1 MSRSE
6 KKIRVLIAD
15 DQRLMR
21 EGLRIILEDAEDMEV
36 IGEAENGFVATR
48 IAETLHPD
56 VILMDIRMPLLDGIE
71 ATERILKQAA
81 LPHAGGAAGPRIL
94 LLTTFDTPELVVEGM
109 RAGAAGYLL
118 KDCSAEELAT
128 AIRAVARGQVLL
140 QASSAAQLLAGLH
153 AVPPPVS
160 EDAQPLVEAE
170 KSGLTVRELE
180 VVRLIAQG
188 QSNAEI
194 AAALFVSDA
203 TVKTHINHIFSKLG
217 ARDRAQVI
225 IKARQMGLA

>member
-1 MSRSE
+1 MSE

-48 IAETLHPD
+48 MAETQHPD

-71 ATERILKQAA
+71 ATERILKQAT
-81 LPHAGGAAGPRIL
+81 PGPRIL

-153 AVPPPVS
+153 AVPPPVHG
-160 EDAQPLVEAE
+160 DAQPLVEAE
-170 KSGLTVRELE
+170 QSGLTARELE
-180 VVRLIAQG
+180 VLRLIAQG

-225 IKARQMGLA
+225 IKARQLGLA